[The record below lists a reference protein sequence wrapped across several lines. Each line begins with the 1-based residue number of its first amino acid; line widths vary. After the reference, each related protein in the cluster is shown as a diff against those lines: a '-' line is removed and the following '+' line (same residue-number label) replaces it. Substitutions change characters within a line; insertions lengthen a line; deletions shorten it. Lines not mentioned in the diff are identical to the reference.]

1 MICLISRP
9 LLIASRRDW
18 YRSKGLSKG
27 LSVAIETVRIDGELM
42 EIWPNEVCDIT
53 VEFLSHHE
61 VLQVLVVHP
70 DLYQVPGS
78 FQEMPPL
85 FQYTDD
91 SEHFLVMDL
100 IIPFHRRQGFAVE
113 SH

>member
-1 MICLISRP
+1 
-9 LLIASRRDW
+9 
-18 YRSKGLSKG
+18 
-27 LSVAIETVRIDGELM
+27 VRIDGELM
-42 EIWPNEVCDIT
+42 EIWPNEVCDTT
-53 VEFLSHHE
+53 VEFLSRHE

-91 SEHFLVMDL
+91 SKYFLVMDL
-100 IIPFHRRQGFAVE
+100 IIPFHRRQGFTVE
-113 SH
+113 DH